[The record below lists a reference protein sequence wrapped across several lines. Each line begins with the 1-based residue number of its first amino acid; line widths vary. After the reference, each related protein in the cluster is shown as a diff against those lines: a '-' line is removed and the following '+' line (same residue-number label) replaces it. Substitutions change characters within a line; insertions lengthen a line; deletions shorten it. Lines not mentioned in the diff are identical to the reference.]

1 VVGLSAV
8 RALTLNHRVAG
19 FDSLARH
26 SLPPAA
32 LAAARQRLHQAGLE
46 AVLLSTCNRTELY
59 WHTRG
64 PDDDLLAV
72 SIFHQAT
79 GAGTG
84 ETVHFEGADAARHLL
99 RVAGGLESLVLG
111 EGEILAQVRESIE
124 SAEHSG
130 GGGIFLPTLFHC
142 AVRLG
147 GRVRAETRIGQ
158 GALSV
163 ASAAVQLLSRTHP
176 QALSGTVVVIGA
188 GMTGRKVARHLQA
201 DGAARIVVLNRTAQ
215 HARDLAAE
223 LAIEHGSLDDLS
235 RWLGEADAV
244 LAAVAVDAPL
254 LTRKTLRAA
263 RARQTKPLAII
274 DLSLPRAIDPDCAAE
289 ASAGVHDLSHLD
301 VVVADHRALRQ
312 REVPRVEALLDREL
326 SIFAAQARE
335 SVVRPLVGELRR
347 HAESIRREELERARR
362 AGPLDERALEHL
374 TRRIVDRLLQGPSA
388 ALRRGDLALDPSHVG
403 YLRTILGLA
412 NGMSQ
417 AGEGDEGP

>member
-1 VVGLSAV
+1 VGLSAV

-26 SLPPAA
+26 ALTPAA

-64 PDDDLLAV
+64 DDDDRLAV
-72 SIFHQAT
+72 AIFRQAT
-79 GAGTG
+79 GATEEETAQVHGT
-84 ETVHFEGADAARHLL
+84 EAARHLL
-99 RVAGGLESLVLG
+99 RVAAGLESLVLG

-124 SAEHSG
+124 SAEHGASA
-130 GGGIFLPTLFHC
+130 GIFLPTLFHC
-142 AVRLG
+142 AVRFG

-163 ASAAVQLLSRTHP
+163 ASAAVQLLSRNHP
-176 QALSGTVVVIGA
+176 QALAGTVVVIGA

-201 DGAARIVVLNRTAQ
+201 DSSARIVVLNRTLQ

-223 LAIEHGSLDDLS
+223 LGIAHGALADLPL
-235 RWLGEADAV
+235 WLAEADAV
-244 LAAVAVDAPL
+244 LAAVAVDEPVI
-254 LTRKTLRAA
+254 TPEVLRAA
-263 RARQTKPLAII
+263 RPRSSRALALL
-274 DLSLPRAIDPDCAAE
+274 DLSLPRAIHPSCADE
-289 ASAGVHDLSHLD
+289 AGLKLHDLSHLEL
-301 VVVADHRALRQ
+301 VVADHRALRQ
-312 REVPRVEALLDREL
+312 REVPRVEALLEREL
-326 SIFAAQARE
+326 AIFEAQARE
-335 SVVRPLVGELRR
+335 SVARPLVGELRR
-347 HAESIRREELERARR
+347 HAEAIRREELERARR

-388 ALRRGDLALDPSHVG
+388 ALRRGDLALDPSHAS

-417 AGEGDEGP
+417 AGESDEGS